1 MLHDAVT
8 QYKDIDT
15 NLTNFKM
22 QVTNELTSNLDS
34 QNQILKEKSHE
45 ITQCTFKMLQIE
57 PKVIF
62 S

>member
-34 QNQILKEKSHE
+34 
-45 ITQCTFKMLQIE
+45 
-57 PKVIF
+57 
-62 S
+62 

>member
-1 MLHDAVT
+1 MMLSFKSLNSLYSSFIFWCMQELMLHDAVT

-34 QNQILKEKSHE
+34 
-45 ITQCTFKMLQIE
+45 
-57 PKVIF
+57 
-62 S
+62 